1 MSLSKIIQFLR
12 HDVWQIRLRDL
23 PKGKSFLIKQ
33 VRIVLLAFKGFDEN
47 KCSLRA
53 SALTFYSLLSVVP
66 AVALAFGIA
75 KGFGMQKRLEEEL
88 LKSMKGQEEVVN
100 YIISFAGNML
110 EEARGGVIAGI
121 GVVLLVWLI
130 IKLLGNIEKSF
141 NDIWGITHQRSLGR
155 KLSDYLSILFVAPLL
170 FVLSSSVTVLIKT
183 QITKITEK
191 IDILGPVSP
200 LIIFSL
206 KILPYCVVWLLLTFV
221 YVFMPNTKVKF
232 NSGLLGGIVAGTIY
246 VIVQAIY
253 IKFQIGVAKAGAI
266 YGSLAGLPL
275 FMVWLQVSW
284 YIILFGAEVSFAHQN
299 VDTYESETES
309 LGMSNSIRKMLSLR
323 ITHICVRNFIE
334 GEAPWPEEKIA
345 RTLELPIR
353 LTRSLLADLVKCRV
367 LAETVGEDEK
377 TIYYQPARDVNT
389 LSINFVLQSLENVGA
404 DNLTCAN
411 TKELDII
418 RNSMSDLNIAA
429 EKSKG
434 NLLLKDV

>member
-1 MSLSKIIQFLR
+1 MTFSEIIKYLK
-12 HDVWQIRLRDL
+12 DDIWTVRLGDL
-23 PKGKSFLIKQ
+23 PRKKSFLIKQ
-33 VRIVLLAFKGFDEN
+33 IRVVLLAFKGFDED

-66 AVALAFGIA
+66 AAALAFGIA
-75 KGFGMQKRLEEEL
+75 KGFGMQGLLEKHL
-88 LKSMKGQEEVVN
+88 IKSLKGQEEVVN
-100 YIISFAGNML
+100 YIINFAGKML

-121 GVVLLVWLI
+121 GVVILVWLI

-141 NDIWGITHQRSLGR
+141 NDIWGVTHQRAIGR

-170 FVLSSSVTVLIKT
+170 FVLSSSATVLITT
-183 QITKITEK
+183 QIAKITEK

-200 LIIFSL
+200 LIVFSL

-221 YVFMPNTKVKF
+221 YIFMPNTKVKF

-246 VIVQAIY
+246 VIVQFIY
-253 IKFQIGVAKAGAI
+253 IKFQVGVARAGAI

-299 VDTYESETES
+299 VDTYEMENKS
-309 LGMSNSIRKMLSLR
+309 LDMSRLGRRILSLR
-323 ITHICVRNFIE
+323 IAQICVKNFIK
-334 GEAPWPEEKIA
+334 GEIPWSEEKIA
-345 RTLELPIR
+345 ETLELPIR
-353 LTRSLLADLVKCRV
+353 LARSLLSDLVESRV
-367 LAETVGEDEK
+367 LSETVGEVEK

-389 LSINFVLQSLENVGA
+389 LSINFVLKGLENLGT
-404 DNLTCAN
+404 DNLSCAN

-418 RNSMSDLNIAA
+418 RDSMNDLNIAA
-429 EKSKG
+429 EKSNG
-434 NLLLKDV
+434 NLLLKDI

>member
-1 MSLSKIIQFLR
+1 LTFSEIIKYLKDDIWTVRLS
-12 HDVWQIRLRDL
+12 DL
-23 PKGKSFLIKQ
+23 PKKKSFLIKHI
-33 VRIVLLAFKGFDEN
+33 RIVLLAFKGFDEDR
-47 KCSLRA
+47 CSLRA

-75 KGFGMQKRLEEEL
+75 KGFGMQTLLEKEL
-88 LKSMKGQEEVVN
+88 VKSMKGQEEVVN
-100 YIISFAGNML
+100 YIINFAGKML

-121 GVVLLVWLI
+121 GIVILVWLI

-141 NDIWGITHQRSLGR
+141 NDIWGVTHQRSLGR

-170 FVLSSSVTVLIKT
+170 FVLASSATVLITT

-200 LIIFSL
+200 LIVFSL
-206 KILPYCVVWLLLTFV
+206 KILPYCVIWLLLTFV
-221 YVFMPNTKVKF
+221 YIFMPNTKVKF

-253 IKFQIGVAKAGAI
+253 IKFQVGVARAGAI

-275 FMVWLQVSW
+275 FMAWLQVSW

-299 VDTYESETES
+299 VDTYEMETES
-309 LGMSNSIRKMLSLR
+309 LDMSNTIRKMLSLR
-323 ITHICVRNFIE
+323 MTHLCVRSFIE
-334 GEAPWPEEKIA
+334 GEAPWSEEKIA
-345 RTLELPIR
+345 ETLELPIR

-367 LAETVGEDEK
+367 LSETVGEDEK

-389 LSINFVLQSLENVGA
+389 LSINFVLQGLENVGT
-404 DNLTCAN
+404 DNLTCAD

-418 RNSMSDLNIAA
+418 RNSMNDLNIAA
-429 EKSKG
+429 DKSNG
-434 NLLLKDV
+434 NLLLKDI